1 MSDYLCSIESIE
13 NRKHTRIE
21 THFAQTATSAR
32 MPPLDLKRLFEEE
45 RARRRAAAGASTSA
59 AAAPDRLEAL
69 EARPAVSMADHDV
82 GRFAAR
88 RISGL
93 HYVPEFVTEAEE
105 EALLRSIRAPENDRR
120 WTSGDGGRRVGN
132 WGGRPSDVDVSEP
145 LPVWA
150 TAVVDAL
157 FARRVF
163 ESQSAPDDARAATET
178 RPNHV
183 LVNEYLAPAGITPH
197 NDGDVYAPK
206 VAILTLEGDAQID
219 FWEND
224 GSPTRESDEE
234 DDAEA
239 KEDGLK
245 KPSPSPRA
253 QVALRRRSL
262 LVYEG
267 EAYSLRHGIRHGFE
281 DTITRAC
288 VNAKRACVNA
298 GETVPR
304 GERRVSVVFVAKR
317 RRHL

>member
-1 MSDYLCSIESIE
+1 MQTISKTE
-13 NRKHTRIE
+13 NTRGIE
-21 THFAQTATSAR
+21 TPIAQTATRAR
-32 MPPLDLKRLFEEE
+32 MPPLDLKRLFDEE
-45 RARRRAAAGASTSA
+45 RARRRAAAGASTSE

-88 RISGL
+88 RVSGL

-132 WGGRPSDVDVSEP
+132 WGGRPSDADVSEP

-163 ESQSAPDDARAATET
+163 ESRSAPGAATET

-224 GSPTRESDEE
+224 GSPTREEESDEE
-234 DDAEA
+234 
-239 KEDGLK
+239 EDGLK

-267 EAYSLRHGIRHGFE
+267 EAYGLRHGIRRGFV

-288 VNAKRACVNA
+288 VNAKRARVNA

-317 RRHL
+317 RHL

>member
-1 MSDYLCSIESIE
+1 
-13 NRKHTRIE
+13 
-21 THFAQTATSAR
+21 
-32 MPPLDLKRLFEEE
+32 MPPLDLKRLFDEE
-45 RARRRAAAGASTSA
+45 RARRRAAAGASTS

-88 RISGL
+88 RVSGL

-163 ESQSAPDDARAATET
+163 ESQSAPGAATET

-224 GSPTRESDEE
+224 GSPTAVEREEAEEEDEE
-234 DDAEA
+234 DR
-239 KEDGLK
+239 KNNRRP
-245 KPSPSPRA
+245 PSPSPRA

-267 EAYSLRHGIRHGFE
+267 EAYDLRHGIRRRFV

-288 VNAKRACVNA
+288 VNAESARVAA

-304 GERRVSVVFVAKR
+304 GERRVSVVFVIKTNE
-317 RRHL
+317 